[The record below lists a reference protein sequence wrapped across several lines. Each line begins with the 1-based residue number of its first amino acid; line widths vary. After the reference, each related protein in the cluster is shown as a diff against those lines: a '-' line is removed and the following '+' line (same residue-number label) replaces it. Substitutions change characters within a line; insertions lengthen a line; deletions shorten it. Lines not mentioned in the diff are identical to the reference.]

1 MNNPKSTI
9 LLLSLILSASPVGAS
24 PFSSLYVLGDSLS
37 DIGASSS
44 AVYSIYNFLGGNCDP
59 GHPCPPYFDGRYSN
73 GPIAAELL
81 ADSILPGGADS
92 TNYFSFAVAGS
103 TTGIG
108 NFGDGG
114 STSRLGFGPL
124 PGMAFQITTYLP
136 NVNTH
141 SEALHL
147 VWGGANDFLTGD
159 SASGAAQNIAG
170 TVSTLAAAGAKN
182 ILVPNLPNLSVT
194 PFVQSQTSAEIESAY
209 HFSVDFNT
217 ALSGHLEQLGALY
230 PTTTIFQFDT
240 FSLFENIL
248 ENPTSYGFSNTADAC
263 VVLPDVCADAT
274 GYLFWDDF
282 HPTHQ
287 VHQIFASAMASA
299 VPLPGSLFL
308 FMTALAGLAWTPIK
322 KAKSVGFRPGF
333 PWRS

>member
-1 MNNPKSTI
+1 MNNPKSNI
-9 LLLSLILSASPVGAS
+9 LLLSLILSTSSVGAS

-59 GHPCPPYFDGRYSN
+59 GHPCPPYYEGRYSN
-73 GPIAAELL
+73 GPITAELL

-92 TNYFSFAVAGS
+92 SNYYSYAVAGS

-114 STSRLGFGPL
+114 SATSLGFGLL
-124 PGMAFQITTYLP
+124 PGMAFQIATYLP
-136 NVNTH
+136 SVNTH
-141 SEALHL
+141 SDTLHL

-194 PFVQSQTSAEIESAY
+194 PFVQSQTSVVIESAY
-209 HFSVDFNT
+209 NFSVDFNT
-217 ALSGHLEQLGALY
+217 ALSDHLDQLGALY

-240 FSLFENIL
+240 FSLFDKIIED
-248 ENPTSYGFSNTADAC
+248 PTSYGFSNTVDAC
-263 VVLPDVCADAT
+263 VVLPDVCANAS

-287 VHQIFASAMASA
+287 AHQIFASAMASA

-308 FMTALAGLAWTPIK
+308 FITGLIGLVWTPIQ
-322 KAKSVGFRPGF
+322 KAKSLSFPRGF
-333 PWRS
+333 PGRS